1 MSEKRGRK
9 VFLFLEILPA
19 NAAAVAARRQKRRS
33 MNEVPPVRGPTFQ
46 GRDGVCLVREA
57 TRENDRLDGDEVPQE
72 RRSVRL
78 DGDEAPQERR
88 SVRLE
93 GNRVHQ
99 QTVTDLDGVHRVR
112 RSVRPDE

>member
-78 DGDEAPQERR
+78 DG
-88 SVRLE
+88 
-93 GNRVHQ
+93 NRVHQ
-99 QTVTDLDGVHRVR
+99 QTVTDLDGVNRVR